1 MAIREP
7 RLVSYTFSKIERGIK
22 STFDTLESMK
32 DKLFRTIRNYLE
44 EMRRVYDV
52 LLSDVNFFDD
62 SKESVTCIL
71 SGEQLAK
78 NEFLLW

>member
-1 MAIREP
+1 
-7 RLVSYTFSKIERGIK
+7 
-22 STFDTLESMK
+22 MK

-52 LLSDVNFFDD
+52 LLSDVNFDD

-78 NEFLLW
+78 NEFYYGKLMT